1 MALSFDDRCTICWI
15 ETIERTVVHP
25 NLYVSLI
32 PSHVLYSIVTR
43 RVGHRCRFSSGYTIL
58 LAYEKGR
65 GEQSYFYHPTRIPIF
80 SQSTPL
86 TCGDLSS
93 IVIEPFPFPFYFIFT
108 EISQR
113 LSGEYPHYASVYR
126 TLACIRPLFK
136 FKNLVNSTVSLSF
149 SFARSLA
156 RSRLPFRYDEWRLK
170 SGFSAAE
177 ICRKNKRESKT
188 NGK

>member
-1 MALSFDDRCTICWI
+1 MALSFDDRCAICWI
-15 ETIERTVVHP
+15 ETIERAVVHS

-136 FKNLVNSTVSLSF
+136 FKNLVNSTVSLSL
-149 SFARSLA
+149 SLSLA
-156 RSRLPFRYDEWRLK
+156 SSIPFRYDEWRLK